1 MWSFYCFRK
10 IKLYEKDIP
19 PEMMSKVLNKTTKN
33 ICFINNF
40 NNEKFIG
47 ACLKSVFNQTIPFDE
62 VILVDDGST
71 DRSLEVVSLFLI
83 DHINL
88 KIIKKENEGQL
99 STFNAALGSIQ
110 DEAQIFLLDGDDLYP
125 QDYLEAI
132 LNAIGRS
139 QWDFAFCARQGFVD
153 QGNAPKSAIFNSLP
167 CYYFASTSALARS
180 RRCWIGNVTSCI
192 SISSELYKK
201 IFPYPHTPKTFWVDD
216 LLNYSSSILGAK
228 KIHIPSIRIGWRDHL
243 ANNSKKQYSEA
254 DILHR
259 NVAISQ
265 TFDWYCDQHFVN
277 RYPGVI
283 EFFGEYKLLDR
294 NWKNQLDLPNKYRML
309 NRLIRDLVKQ
319 YCKNQ
324 LDAVRKIFF
333 KGS

>member
-1 MWSFYCFRK
+1 MIS
-10 IKLYEKDIP
+10 KD
-19 PEMMSKVLNKTTKN
+19 LNKTTKN

-40 NNEKFIG
+40 NNEKFIES
-47 ACLKSVFNQTIPFDE
+47 CLRSVFDQTIPFDE

-71 DRSLEVVSLFLI
+71 DRSLEVVDLFLR

-99 STFNAALGSIQ
+99 STFNVALGSIP

-139 QWDFAFCARQGFVD
+139 QWDFAFCEREGF
-153 QGNAPKSAIFNSLP
+153 QEEENAPKSAKLDGPPMHYFNI
-167 CYYFASTSALARS
+167 TSALVRS
-180 RRCWIGNVTSCI
+180 RECWIGNATSCI
-192 SISSELYKK
+192 SLSSELFKK
-201 IFPYPHTPKTFWVDD
+201 IFPYPLSQVKKYWADD
-216 LLNYSSSILGAK
+216 HLIYTSSVLGAK
-228 KIHIPSIRIGWRDHL
+228 KIYLPSVRVGWRNHLSNITKLPYTEDDIKSRHL
-243 ANNSKKQYSEA
+243 AIA
-254 DILHR
+254 R
-259 NVAISQ
+259 AIN
-265 TFDWYCDQHFVN
+265 WYCDKYSIP
-277 RYPGVI
+277 RYPGI
-283 EFFGEYKLLDR
+283 LEYFQEYRLLGPQWR
-294 NWKNQLDLPNKYRML
+294 KQLDLPNLYRIL
-309 NRLIRDLVKQ
+309 NRLLRDLVKQ